1 MLVQRTY
8 VRGSTF
14 PEEEEGGSWP
24 IGSLEENK
32 PIQKG
37 ACYRR
42 KSAIR
47 ILEDLYYLEELEKES

>member
-1 MLVQRTY
+1 M
-8 VRGSTF
+8 RGSTF